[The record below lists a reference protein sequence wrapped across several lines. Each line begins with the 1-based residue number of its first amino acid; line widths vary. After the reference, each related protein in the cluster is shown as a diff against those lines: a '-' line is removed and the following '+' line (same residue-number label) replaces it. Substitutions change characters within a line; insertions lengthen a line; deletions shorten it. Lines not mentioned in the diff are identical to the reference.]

1 MHADQTPEFTFSA
14 LQYGRRFALAT
25 IAALLLCTSAAHA
38 AELVPTLFGVPA
50 GAKTAGPAAVA
61 PIPDRAVARTRSVT
75 VEFKYLDPRSDKAAT
90 AIGVE
95 LFDGQFVIVDRAG
108 IDERGPG
115 SYAWHGKVRGYGHS
129 DAILTVVD
137 GQIAGSI

>member
-1 MHADQTPEFTFSA
+1 
-14 LQYGRRFALAT
+14 
-25 IAALLLCTSAAHA
+25 
-38 AELVPTLFGVPA
+38 
-50 GAKTAGPAAVA
+50 
-61 PIPDRAVARTRSVT
+61 VARARSVT

-115 SYAWHGKVRGYGHS
+115 SYAWYGKVRGYGHS

-137 GQIAGSI
+137 GQIAGSIVVADEATRTTQTYRILSITAVRRHCSSSILPDFRRTILPIPGACPLRCEPCGRRGPQCSMRMR